1 VTGELLC
8 QCGCR
13 IVEWV
18 HGHGQCQNCKRNV
31 FPCCDGEVA
40 QVSEVGS
47 FAYRLNRCMNEI
59 DWDIATGRIQASFYD
74 VRLGRIETSIADGLP
89 GAAGNDFAYSDRN
102 YPAVQNIAWQA
113 EPSFGSNV
121 RMGTEMPVVLARPCP
136 CSGLL
141 DLAYCGICGT
151 ANICES
157 EPDVDDLVKA
167 A

>member
-31 FPCCDGEVA
+31 FPCCSGEVA
-40 QVSEVGS
+40 EASYAEHKRFWMDEVIREAS
-47 FAYRLNRCMNEI
+47 VEMNQTRHCE
-59 DWDIATGRIQASFYD
+59 
-74 VRLGRIETSIADGLP
+74 VADGLP
-89 GAAGNDFAYSDRN
+89 GAAAADCVTDDALSAIARLIGGDVGTAVIDSETACDHRFYADNGDR
-102 YPAVQNIAWQA
+102 AVTSA
-113 EPSFGSNV
+113 P
-121 RMGTEMPVVLARPCP
+121 RPCV
-136 CSGLL
+136 CHGLL

-157 EPDVDDLVKA
+157 EPDVDDVVKA

>member
-1 VTGELLC
+1 MTGALLC

-13 IVEWV
+13 LVTWV

-31 FPCCDGEVA
+31 FPCCSGEV
-40 QVSEVGS
+40 
-47 FAYRLNRCMNEI
+47 
-59 DWDIATGRIQASFYD
+59 
-74 VRLGRIETSIADGLP
+74 ADGLP

-102 YPAVQNIAWQA
+102 YPDVQNDRAVIANDVA
-113 EPSFGSNV
+113 AAVSDSETHVHRHFYADNGDRAMTSP
-121 RMGTEMPVVLARPCP
+121 RPCL

-157 EPDVDDLVKA
+157 EPDVDDVVKA

>member
-1 VTGELLC
+1 MTGELLC

-31 FPCCDGEVA
+31 FPCCSGEVA
-40 QVSEVGS
+40 EASYAEHKRFWMDEVIREAS
-47 FAYRLNRCMNEI
+47 VELNQTRHCE
-59 DWDIATGRIQASFYD
+59 
-74 VRLGRIETSIADGLP
+74 VADGLP

-157 EPDVDDLVKA
+157 EPDVDDVVKA

>member
-31 FPCCDGEVA
+31 FPCCSGEVA
-40 QVSEVGS
+40 EASYAEHKRFWMDEVIREAS
-47 FAYRLNRCMNEI
+47 VEMNQIRHCE
-59 DWDIATGRIQASFYD
+59 
-74 VRLGRIETSIADGLP
+74 VADGLP
-89 GAAGNDFAYSDRN
+89 GGAGNDFAYSDRN
-102 YPAVQNIAWQA
+102 YPAVQT
-113 EPSFGSNV
+113 V
-121 RMGTEMPVVLARPCP
+121 RPCV
-136 CSGLL
+136 CHGLL

-157 EPDVDDLVKA
+157 EPDVDDVVKA

>member
-31 FPCCDGEVA
+31 FPCCSGEV
-40 QVSEVGS
+40 
-47 FAYRLNRCMNEI
+47 
-59 DWDIATGRIQASFYD
+59 
-74 VRLGRIETSIADGLP
+74 ADGLP
-89 GAAGNDFAYSDRN
+89 GGAGNDFAYSDRN
-102 YPAVQNIAWQA
+102 YPAVQT
-113 EPSFGSNV
+113 V
-121 RMGTEMPVVLARPCP
+121 RPCV
-136 CSGLL
+136 CHGLL

>member
-1 VTGELLC
+1 VTC
-8 QCGCR
+8 PHCGQP
-13 IVEWV
+13 
-18 HGHGQCQNCKRNV
+18 GHYVNGHYECPVVRGFV
-31 FPCCDGEVA
+31 FDGCCSGEV
-40 QVSEVGS
+40 
-47 FAYRLNRCMNEI
+47 
-59 DWDIATGRIQASFYD
+59 
-74 VRLGRIETSIADGLP
+74 ADGLP
-89 GAAGNDFAYSDRN
+89 GAAGNDF
-102 YPAVQNIAWQA
+102 AWQA

-157 EPDVDDLVKA
+157 EPDVDDVVKA